1 MSDINYNN
9 TGRKPEKQKSSQ
21 SFFSQKF
28 GAATEV
34 VEEAPQVKVRLN
46 PGQEDELTVWGYRQH
61 LGRLLATLLAVLLTA
76 GVLGLVL
83 YWMKHWWLR
92 LTQVKCSLEQA
103 TSVLIVVRI

>member
-28 GAATEV
+28 GAATE

-92 LTQVKCSLEQA
+92 LTQVKCSLAKA
-103 TSVLIVVRI
+103 TSVLIVVRN